1 MNRAIVDYARYAAQM
16 FGGFRVKHEKEI
28 FHSREADI
36 KGLLGTSKLKVLDL
50 ANGWLRPQFSLM
62 SNAGYDVTGVDFV
75 NAPQGLKGYA
85 HAFCRKV
92 FRLQAGIGKIENENQ
107 KLLVESVDNLPF
119 PDNTFDLISSV
130 AAFEHF
136 LEMPRVISELKRVC
150 KPGGIVWTRIHLF
163 TGLSGGHNV
172 SLTQIPITNLPSG
185 VDAWDHLRKRKIPFH
200 VPLNEWRIDQ
210 YLKEFEKHFKILKHY
225 CDMKE
230 GEEFLTEEIQ
240 KELTDYSK
248 EELTCRS
255 YVIVAKKED
264 L

>member
-1 MNRAIVDYARYAAQM
+1 MNRAVVDYARYAGQM
-16 FGGFRVKHEKEI
+16 FGGFRVRHEKEI
-28 FHSREADI
+28 FNTRESDI
-36 KGLLGTSKLKVLDL
+36 KGLFNSQKLKVLDL

-62 SNAGYDVTGVDFV
+62 SNAGHDVTGVDFV
-75 NAPQGLKGYA
+75 NAPQGVKGLL
-85 HAFCRKV
+85 HAFCRKL

-107 KLLVESVDNLPF
+107 KLLVARVEDLP
-119 PDNTFDLISSV
+119 SSV

-172 SLTQIPITNLPSG
+172 SLTQIPITKLPCG

-200 VPLNEWRIDQ
+200 VPLNEWRINQ
-210 YLKEFEKHFKILKHY
+210 YLKEFEKHFTILKHY

-230 GEEFLTEEIQ
+230 GEEFLTNEIQ
-240 KELTDYSK
+240 KELSDYSK

-255 YVIVAKKED
+255 YVIVAKKES